1 MSGGP
6 PPPPPPPRTGAAE
19 GGEVHPLSM
28 FSKRPAGPP
37 GTPYSSVVDP
47 AAARRVNMLS
57 AYSQYANPA
66 AGARA
71 LPPASTGSGYAPP
84 PGPAD
89 PAAPPPPVRP
99 LVATGTPEADKGHPS
114 PSPAQ
119 LTLGQ
124 PSSSPPPPP
133 PCAAPP
139 KTAALNTPWTP
150 PPPPLS
156 PATSAGGPRVGGASR
171 YAVPNYAFGGEAN
184 TSVAGPPPPA
194 PQPAAPLAASPPL
207 PPPPPAA
214 LPSGVMHTMLEHTEP
229 EAPSHP
235 PPAAFSSP
243 SAPAAAP
250 AGPLLATRVSG
261 VALGRPASSRNSS
274 NGRQSPRD
282 LSEFTGHWVPSRI
295 SKEYNTFLAE
305 VNSPS
310 ETAAAAAVVHHSRP
324 SSRGSSIL
332 EGVAAASAAALEA
345 GGHRTP
351 SAPGHAPNISSGLR
365 RSVPAFLQPGG
376 GDSVAQRTVRAASSR
391 VDSTT
396 TASRGRK
403 LLEAALTARG
413 ARHAPLRHTSFSSLA
428 AHPQQQS
435 SASVQKSQGAPVR
448 GKEAGAAPAEHSAG
462 ARLEMRDQWSSAPT
476 HRSSGNDGSAATDA
490 SLLVPGLATLCTGS
504 ASLGTGYSF
513 SSRSVRPTMGGNGD
527 FLTCDTALLSN
538 ARAGDPKGESAS
550 RDGPLQAD
558 GPLRRADAEHV
569 SSSGHAGDA
578 AASSHPSAPPRN
590 PNGLIAG
597 GMTVSGAEAPANA
610 HTHNP
615 RFDARGSLPRPAD
628 EPPQSDLSADDRSAS
643 RQEHRSAFMTGSDPT
658 LATTTLV
665 NPFRAMTRKSGGGGD
680 TAASPAPPPTVSREQ
695 LSCQQQQW
703 QDPQQQ
709 PRQKLLLHDAP
720 HSGFHSGAPPSA
732 PSPSYPDAEANLP
745 EKLSSPKDITTTE
758 DAGTAG
764 PPLPPLPQQQQPLFA
779 AANGDTTTATA
790 PVTGFT
796 TPRGGGAGSVPRA
809 PPQRQQLPLPP
820 SNSSSSNVPPNMSRG
835 LYAASPYVRD
845 EDARAVV
852 DESPIPQRPLPFDSV
867 PQLEATPMATAEQ
880 DEGEFGATDSGALD
894 YTHNNGAHAVRRS
907 MQDDLTEEKGAA
919 GQYQPPP
926 PPRNGLH
933 AAPPLSPAQKRGAA
947 NPFSAILTQVHPKV
961 LHASQ
966 QQPPPQPTH
975 EPQAQEQRQEGPTG
989 PSAHLIPQPSGPPPP
1004 VLPTRTI
1011 SKSSALPLLPNPGFP
1026 CSTNISESPLSK
1038 DSTPA
1043 LKPSPRNVA
1052 DTWSCHDCPSSSNPF
1067 LEPDENFLFTP
1078 SNGLLPDA
1086 ANTSTNS
1093 TSRQRPHQA
1102 LMGSLDSVQSAPAHH
1117 EPPPPSKDDAAPPMA
1132 SNSTTAPLLNF
1143 AGDGGAPGTTTA
1155 RTPGGATL
1163 VNPFSKS
1170 APNSNCYLSA
1180 TTVSING
1187 SGALSGGA
1195 SLTGSFAGGAVRKK
1209 SRRSG
1214 APCFAIFVGGATLLP
1229 GVQGDNSS
1237 ERRGF
1242 PCIAACF
1249 NNPISWSP
1257 LIANSARSP
1266 LVQPITSAS
1275 SRTGSVRTTSL
1286 SGAARANT
1294 SPVPRP
1300 LGVGALGGNI
1310 GICLSFC
1317 SVTEALT
1324 ARGSMVDRK
1333 GIRGTEYGRRYVR
1346 ALTDAVLP
1354 CALLADQWAT
1364 GDAATG
1370 AVVAGV
1376 MDALK
1381 GCVPAPLGEVV
1392 EVMLMDA
1399 LPQKDGGGFVWKDNG
1414 GRRLAELL
1422 TAAAQA
1428 DARRRAATARSRS
1441 ATAHPAAGASATSA
1455 TEAND
1460 ALMAISPLN
1469 PVTSAARCDSKE
1481 RAAALRRVE
1490 DLLCTGQRVEAVET
1504 ALEAHLHAHALLI
1517 SMMCPTKDLYLRSV
1531 QAVMQQELSVTS
1543 PLAHAYSMFNE
1554 MPLPPLVPPPS
1565 KADEEDEGA
1574 TALGEGRS
1582 ISEAA
1587 QHQEQQHKRQQ
1598 QMFLRNQ
1605 EMLQQTWRRH
1615 AAILLANFTR
1625 HSGNGLL
1632 QLATTL
1638 QQVNLVVEAH
1648 TCLLLLHLTPLGMA
1662 GPARAG
1668 AEPLPPASSLSPEC
1682 VEDLLP
1688 RPDQRQVM
1696 EEIRRRIGV
1705 VGGTYHPTRGCRASF
1720 LTPVTTLLTQL
1731 VQLVSARLDARA
1743 PPLSPPESAE
1753 PPVPFH
1759 GLPHGQPRSDIGY
1772 RMMQVLWLRELGLG
1786 KESAQA
1792 LHALLQRMP
1801 PPLAFSLRVPPRTL
1815 NELVYLF
1822 GGVPPPSPQQ
1832 PPDALDG
1839 AAAAARGESVPESEA
1854 TTQQPS
1860 PNAYAGSPSHSREVL
1875 PQNADDEADKA
1886 PSTSRSTLTRSTSEV
1901 HHTGPLPQRNPQQRQ
1916 APTPQHLS
1924 LLNRALLPSSPPG
1937 TATSLLTRD
1946 QRAAALQPLERPE
1959 PPSDGKPGN
1968 ASAKAATAPA
1978 AGKLKQPAPRRSRSL
1993 DVLRNFF
2000 RRGHSEAAGEEKSDE
2015 AKPMH
2020 LDTEKPPAFDP
2031 VTGRWLFEETEEEKR
2046 LRELAKA
2053 GPPKMAPKAAGPT
2066 SAPVASAAA
2075 WGPSPSESAPL
2086 QRPGTGKEPQPGN
2099 ARPGPGAPTPVHAG
2113 GGMLAPRPS
2122 GGAPAIAGRDA
2133 PPPTMAGRGAAR
2145 PGGRP
2150 QYVDMFNT
2158 N

>member
-1 MSGGP
+1 
-6 PPPPPPPRTGAAE
+6 
-19 GGEVHPLSM
+19 
-28 FSKRPAGPP
+28 
-37 GTPYSSVVDP
+37 
-47 AAARRVNMLS
+47 
-57 AYSQYANPA
+57 
-66 AGARA
+66 
-71 LPPASTGSGYAPP
+71 
-84 PGPAD
+84 
-89 PAAPPPPVRP
+89 
-99 LVATGTPEADKGHPS
+99 
-114 PSPAQ
+114 
-119 LTLGQ
+119 
-124 PSSSPPPPP
+124 
-133 PCAAPP
+133 
-139 KTAALNTPWTP
+139 
-150 PPPPLS
+150 
-156 PATSAGGPRVGGASR
+156 
-171 YAVPNYAFGGEAN
+171 
-184 TSVAGPPPPA
+184 
-194 PQPAAPLAASPPL
+194 
-207 PPPPPAA
+207 
-214 LPSGVMHTMLEHTEP
+214 MHTMLEHTEP

>member
-1 MSGGP
+1 
-6 PPPPPPPRTGAAE
+6 
-19 GGEVHPLSM
+19 
-28 FSKRPAGPP
+28 
-37 GTPYSSVVDP
+37 
-47 AAARRVNMLS
+47 
-57 AYSQYANPA
+57 
-66 AGARA
+66 
-71 LPPASTGSGYAPP
+71 
-84 PGPAD
+84 
-89 PAAPPPPVRP
+89 
-99 LVATGTPEADKGHPS
+99 
-114 PSPAQ
+114 
-119 LTLGQ
+119 
-124 PSSSPPPPP
+124 
-133 PCAAPP
+133 
-139 KTAALNTPWTP
+139 
-150 PPPPLS
+150 
-156 PATSAGGPRVGGASR
+156 
-171 YAVPNYAFGGEAN
+171 
-184 TSVAGPPPPA
+184 
-194 PQPAAPLAASPPL
+194 
-207 PPPPPAA
+207 
-214 LPSGVMHTMLEHTEP
+214 MHAMLEHTEP
-229 EAPSHP
+229 EAPAFPPAPSHP
-235 PPAAFSSP
+235 PPAAFSST
-243 SAPAAAP
+243 SSPAAAP

-261 VALGRPASSRNSS
+261 ATLGRSASSRNSS
-274 NGRQSPRD
+274 NDRQSPRD
-282 LSEFTGHWVPSRI
+282 LSEFTGRWVQSRTR
-295 SKEYNTFLAE
+295 KEYHAFLAE

-310 ETAAAAAVVHHSRP
+310 ETAAAAAVGHHSRP

-332 EGVAAASAAALEA
+332 GGVAAASAAALEA
-345 GGHRTP
+345 GGRRTP
-351 SAPGHAPNISSGLR
+351 SAPGHVPNISSGLR

-376 GDSVAQRTVRAASSR
+376 GDSVEQRTVRAASSR
-391 VDSTT
+391 VDLTT

-403 LLEAALTARG
+403 LLEAALTSRG
-413 ARHAPLRHTSFSSLA
+413 ARHAPLRSTSFSSLA
-428 AHPQQQS
+428 APPQQHP
-435 SASVQKSQGAPVR
+435 SASAQESQGAPVR
-448 GKEAGAAPAEHSAG
+448 GKEAGSAPAEHSAG
-462 ARLEMRDQWSSAPT
+462 ARSDMRGRWSSAPT
-476 HRSSGNDGSAATDA
+476 HRSSDNDGSAAADA

-504 ASLGTGYSF
+504 ASSGTGNSF
-513 SSRSVRPTMGGNGD
+513 SSRSVQPTMGGNGD
-527 FLTCDTALLSN
+527 SLTWDATLLSN
-538 ARAGDPKGESAS
+538 AQAGDPKGESAS
-550 RDGPLQAD
+550 HDGPQQAD
-558 GPLRRADAEHV
+558 ALLRRADAEHV
-569 SSSGHAGDA
+569 SSSGHAGVA
-578 AASSHPSAPPRN
+578 AVSSHPSAPPKN

-597 GMTVSGAEAPANA
+597 GTTVSGAEAPANA
-610 HTHNP
+610 HTHTP
-615 RFDARGSLPRPAD
+615 RFDSRGSLPRPTD
-628 EPPQSDLSADDRSAS
+628 EPPQSGLSADDKSAG
-643 RQEHRSAFMTGSDPT
+643 RQEHSNAFMTSSNH
-658 LATTTLV
+658 AVAATTLV
-665 NPFRAMTRKSGGGGD
+665 NPFRAMAGKSGD
-680 TAASPAPPPTVSREQ
+680 DATAGSPPPPPTVSREQ
-695 LSCQQQQW
+695 LSCEQQQW
-703 QDPQQQ
+703 QHPQQQ
-709 PRQKLLLHDAP
+709 PRQGLLLHDAL

-732 PSPSYPDAEANLP
+732 PSSSYPGVEANLP
-745 EKLSSPKDITTTE
+745 EKLSRSKDIPTAE
-758 DAGTAG
+758 DASTAG
-764 PPLPPLPQQQQPLFA
+764 PPLPPLPQRQQQQLFA
-779 AANGDTTTATA
+779 AASGDTTIATGPA
-790 PVTGFT
+790 TGFT
-796 TPRGGGAGSVPRA
+796 TPRGSGAGSAPRA
-809 PPQRQQLPLPP
+809 PPQRQQYLLPL
-820 SNSSSSNVPPNMSRG
+820 SDSSSSHVPPNMSRG
-835 LYAASPYVRD
+835 LYVASPYVRD

-867 PQLEATPMATAEQ
+867 PPLEATPMATAEQ
-880 DEGEFGATDSGALD
+880 DEGELGATDSCALD
-894 YTHNNGAHAVRRS
+894 YTHDNDAQAVRRS
-907 MQDDLTEEKGAA
+907 MQDELSEESGAA
-919 GQYQPPP
+919 GQYQPSPP
-926 PPRNGLH
+926 LRNGLL

-947 NPFSAILTQVHPKV
+947 NPCSAIFTQVHPKAP
-961 LHASQ
+961 HASQ

-975 EPQAQEQRQEGPTG
+975 EPQAQEQRQEGPTA
-989 PSAHLIPQPSGPPPP
+989 PSADLIPQPSGPPPP

-1011 SKSSALPLLPNPGFP
+1011 SKSSALPPLPNPGFP
-1026 CSTNISESPLSK
+1026 HSTSISESPFSK
-1038 DSTPA
+1038 DGTPA
-1043 LKPSPRNVA
+1043 LKPSPRKVA

-1067 LEPDENFLFTP
+1067 LEPGENFLFTP
-1078 SNGLLPDA
+1078 SNGLLMDA
-1086 ANTSTNS
+1086 ANTSADS

-1102 LMGSLDSVQSAPAHH
+1102 VMGSLCSAQSALAQHKPPPHAQVVKAPGYLSISSL
-1117 EPPPPSKDDAAPPMA
+1117 EPNGAPPPPKDDPALPLE

-1143 AGDGGAPGTTTA
+1143 AGDEGAPSTATA
-1155 RTPGGATL
+1155 RMPGGATL

-1170 APNSNCYLSA
+1170 AQNSNCYLSA
-1180 TTVSING
+1180 TNVSISG

-1195 SLTGSFAGGAVRKK
+1195 SLTGSFASGAVRKK
-1209 SRRSG
+1209 LRRSG
-1214 APCFAIFVGGATLLP
+1214 APCFAIFVGGATLPP
-1229 GVQGDNSS
+1229 GVQGGNSS
-1237 ERRGF
+1237 DRKGF
-1242 PCIAACF
+1242 SCIAACF
-1249 NNPISWSP
+1249 NNSNSCSP

-1275 SRTGSVRTTSL
+1275 SRTGSVRSTSL

-1300 LGVGALGGNI
+1300 LGVGTLGGSI

-1354 CALLADQWAT
+1354 CALLADQWAA
-1364 GDAATG
+1364 GDEATG
-1370 AVVAGV
+1370 AVVARV

-1381 GCVPAPLGEVV
+1381 GCVPAPLGEVL
-1392 EVMLMDA
+1392 ELMLMDS
-1399 LPQKDGGGFVWKDNG
+1399 LPQKDGGGFVWKENG

-1428 DARRRAATARSRS
+1428 DARTRAATARSRS
-1441 ATAHPAAGASATSA
+1441 AAVSPAAGAGGTSA

-1469 PVTSAARCDSKE
+1469 LVASTARCDSKE

-1490 DLLCTGQRVEAVET
+1490 DLLCTGQRVEAVEA

-1565 KADEEDEGA
+1565 KADEEDEEA
-1574 TALGEGRS
+1574 AALGEGRS
-1582 ISEAA
+1582 MSEAA
-1587 QHQEQQHKRQQ
+1587 QHQQQQHKRQQ
-1598 QMFLRNQ
+1598 QMFLRDQ

-1638 QQVNLVVEAH
+1638 QQVHLVVEAH

-1668 AEPLPPASSLSPEC
+1668 AEPLPPASSLSPED

-1705 VGGTYHPTRGCRASF
+1705 VGGTYHPTQGCRASF

-1759 GLPHGQPRSDIGY
+1759 GLPHGQPRSDVGY

-1822 GGVPPPSPQQ
+1822 GGVPPSSPQQ

-1839 AAAAARGESVPESEA
+1839 AAVAARGESVPESEA

-1860 PNAYAGSPSHSREVL
+1860 PHASAGLPSHSREGL
-1875 PQNADDEADKA
+1875 PQNTDDEADKV
-1886 PSTSRSTLTRSTSEV
+1886 PSTSRSTLAHATSEV
-1901 HHTGPLPQRNPQQRQ
+1901 HHTGPLPPPNPQQRQ
-1916 APTPQHLS
+1916 APTPQHPS
-1924 LLNRALLPSSPPG
+1924 LLNRALLPSSPPA
-1937 TATSLLTRD
+1937 TATSPLTRD
-1946 QRAAALQPLERPE
+1946 RAAALQPPE
-1959 PPSDGKPGN
+1959 PSAPPSGGKPGN
-1968 ASAKAATAPA
+1968 ASAKAAPASA
-1978 AGKLKQPAPRRSRSL
+1978 AGNLKQPAPRRSRSL

-2000 RRGHSEAAGEEKSDE
+2000 RRGNSEAAGEQKSDE

-2066 SAPVASAAA
+2066 SAPAASAAA
-2075 WGPSPSESAPL
+2075 WGPSPSESALL
-2086 QRPGTGKEPQPGN
+2086 QRPAPGKPPQPGN
-2099 ARPGPGAPTPVHAG
+2099 AHPGPGAPAPVHAG
-2113 GGMLAPRPS
+2113 GGMPAPRPG
-2122 GGAPAIAGRDA
+2122 GGAPAVAGRDV

-2145 PGGRP
+2145 PGKRP